1 MDGPY
6 IFSILLAFSGIFNLL
21 NLDTPESKSLTLT
34 KGMNEISIY
43 VSYIF
48 GNKQNSIKKET
59 YQKTEEL
66 GSKRGQIVGPN
77 RPERQTNS
85 W

>member
-1 MDGPY
+1 
-6 IFSILLAFSGIFNLL
+6 
-21 NLDTPESKSLTLT
+21 
-34 KGMNEISIY
+34 MNEISIH

-48 GNKQNSIKKET
+48 GNKQNSYEKKT

-77 RPERQTNS
+77 RTERQN
-85 W
+85 